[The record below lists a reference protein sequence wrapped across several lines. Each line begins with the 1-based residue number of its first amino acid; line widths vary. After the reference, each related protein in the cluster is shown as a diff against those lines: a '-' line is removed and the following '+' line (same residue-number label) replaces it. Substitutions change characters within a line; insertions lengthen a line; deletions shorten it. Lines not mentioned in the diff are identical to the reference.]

1 MHNLSIVPMMHAYS
15 DQAPAAIA
23 GLLELGHVTRDQ
35 ARTLA
40 LLARTCSHLSAYRV
54 GRRMHVRTDGGRHVI
69 LTRAGATRY
78 P

>member
-1 MHNLSIVPMMHAYS
+1 MHNLSIVPMLHAYS
-15 DQAPAAIA
+15 DQASAAID

-40 LLARTCSHLSAYRV
+40 LLARTCAHLSAYRI
-54 GRRMHVRTDGGRHVI
+54 GRKLHARTDTGRHVI
-69 LTRAGATRY
+69 ITRAGATRY